1 MIESLASVGPEGW
14 PQVTAA
20 PAMMRAVVFAGF
32 GGPEVLHVRQVPVP
46 PCGPDDVVVRVAAV
60 SVGRLLDLG
69 TRAGRNPFARF
80 TFPHVLG
87 AEHAGTVV
95 AVGAAVS
102 DRRVGD
108 RVAIFPVV
116 SCGECVDCREGFTE
130 ACAALEVIGV
140 HRTGAYAEYAV
151 SPAQNAH
158 AVPAGVS
165 PVDAAGLAL
174 AGAVAAN
181 QLLTVPVKPGDWLL
195 VQGGGS
201 SLGSLTSALAVQRG
215 VRVIATSRSVQ
226 KRRMLIDIGVEAA
239 LDPLA
244 ADFVSAVS
252 TLTDGRG
259 VRAAID
265 DLGQPDIWVR
275 TLEVLGTR
283 GTLVC
288 SGAFLADGGVHVDLM
303 RLYLR
308 NQRIVGV
315 RTGNAASSRW
325 LWEQVEGGL
334 RPIIDRTFPV
344 ARAADAHRYMQAN
357 QNSGRVV
364 LTVDG
369 EHSWA
374 G

>member
-1 MIESLASVGPEGW
+1 MIESLAAVEDGW
-14 PQVTAA
+14 PGVAVL
-20 PAMMRAVVFAGF
+20 PGVMRAVVFDRF
-32 GGPEVLHVRQVPVP
+32 GGPEVLQVRQVPVP
-46 PCGPDDVVVRVAAV
+46 TCGPRDVVVRVAAV

-80 TFPHVLG
+80 TFPHILG

-95 AVGAAVS
+95 AVGSAVG

-108 RVAIFPVV
+108 PVAVFPVV
-116 SCGECVDCREGFTE
+116 SCGGCLDCEQGHTE
-130 ACAALEVIGV
+130 ACAALQVTGV
-140 HRTGAYAEYAV
+140 HRPGAYAEYAV
-151 SPAQNAH
+151 GPASNAH

-174 AGAVAAN
+174 AGSVAAN
-181 QLLTVPVKPGDWLL
+181 QLLAVPVDPGDWLL

-201 SLGSLTSALAVQRG
+201 SLGSLTAALAAQQG

-226 KRRMLIDIGVEAA
+226 KRRMLLDVGVEAA

-259 VRAAID
+259 VSAAID
-265 DLGQPDIWVR
+265 DLGQPEIWSR
-275 TLEVLGTR
+275 TLEVLANR

-308 NQRIVGV
+308 NQRILGV
-315 RTGNAASSRW
+315 RTGNAASSRS
-325 LWEQVEGGL
+325 LWRQVERGF

-344 ARAADAHRYMQAN
+344 ARAADAHRYLQSGRN
-357 QNSGRVV
+357 CGRVV
-364 LTVDG
+364 LTVNG
-369 EHSWA
+369 EHCWA